1 MRKSTKGVIIGLD
14 GVPYGLLDDLSDRS
28 IMPGFKELKKEG
40 AFVPMKSTIP
50 ANSAVSWSTI
60 ITGENPG
67 GHGVYGFTDLMS
79 NSYVNSYHS
88 FLNLKAPPFW
98 RIEDT
103 RRYLII
109 NLPASFPAQKING
122 ALVSGFVSPDQD
134 RAVFPPS
141 YTRKLR
147 ELGYKID
154 VDASKAKKSKM
165 MFLKELNDV
174 LDRRIDA
181 LNLLSSKIDWDIL
194 MFIITGTD
202 RLEHYL
208 WDAYQNKN
216 HEWHQDFLDFYSK
229 VDEAISHITSM
240 VGDET
245 PLLMLSD
252 HGMEGVDE
260 AVNINTH
267 LAQQGFLLLE
277 DNPRKSYNG
286 IKRGT
291 AAFALESARV
301 YLNKADRFPRGSV
314 QKDKEL
320 EMMNRVSDSFLELK
334 RGGRKVIKDVHRRED
349 IYRGSETERAPDLVL
364 VPESGFSLKTGLL
377 KDNVFE
383 KDFLTGK
390 HTEDDAFLYAR
401 GWPADEDFPQDP
413 SVEDVLSIFWKMIGV
428 R

>member
-1 MRKSTKGVIIGLD
+1 MRKSKRGVIIGLD

-28 IMPGFKELKKEG
+28 TMPGFKELKKEG

-67 GHGVYGFTDLMS
+67 GHGVYGFTDLMR
-79 NSYVNSYHS
+79 NSYINSYHS
-88 FLNLKAPPFW
+88 FLNLTAPPFW
-98 RIEDT
+98 IIENT
-103 RRYLII
+103 RRYLIM
-109 NLPASFPAQKING
+109 ING
-122 ALVSGFVSPDQD
+122 ALLSGFVSPDQD

-141 YTRKLR
+141 YSRKLR
-147 ELGYKID
+147 EIGYQID

-194 MFIITGTD
+194 MFIVTGTD

-208 WDAYQNKN
+208 WDAYQNKS
-216 HEWHQDFLDFYSK
+216 HEWHKDFLDFYSK

-240 VGDET
+240 VDEET

-267 LAQQGFLLLE
+267 LAQQGFLDLE

-291 AAFALESARV
+291 TAFALESARV
-301 YLNKADRFPRGSV
+301 YLNKVDRFPRGSV

-320 EMMNRVSDSFLELK
+320 EMMNRVSDSLLELK

-349 IYRGSETERAPDLVL
+349 IYRGSEIERAPDLVL

-377 KDNVFE
+377 KDDVFE

-390 HTEDDAFLYAR
+390 HTEDDAFLFAR

-413 SVEDVLSIFWKMIGV
+413 SVEDILSIFWNMIGV